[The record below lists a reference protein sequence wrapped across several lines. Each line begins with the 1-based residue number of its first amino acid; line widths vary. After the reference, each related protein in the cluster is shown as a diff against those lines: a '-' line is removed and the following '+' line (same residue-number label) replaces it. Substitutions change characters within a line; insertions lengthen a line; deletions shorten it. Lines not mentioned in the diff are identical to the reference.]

1 MPEAL
6 SASIASSNKC
16 SFISS
21 NSSWMIKTCNKCS
34 QTFNRTTLHP
44 TSTPNF
50 SHSCSSTCS
59 TKESILSSSR
69 QTSVRIKH
77 RSLKM
82 CQPIIRIH
90 FRTSRCKGIARRHQ
104 LWSQVQ
110 RLMAQQLLQRASL
123 LYLRFQQDR
132 WALRVWSYSNNLI
145 FYKSCSSRAS
155 KTNWTTDK
163 RSKANLKINNKTET

>member
-1 MPEAL
+1 
-6 SASIASSNKC
+6 
-16 SFISS
+16 
-21 NSSWMIKTCNKCS
+21 MIKTCNKCS

-77 RSLKM
+77 RSLKT

-90 FRTSRCKGIARRHQ
+90 FRTSRCKGIAHRHQ
-104 LWSQVQ
+104 QWSQVQ
-110 RLMAQQLLQRASL
+110 RLMVHQLHRASL
-123 LYLRFQQDR
+123 LSLRFRQDR
-132 WALRVWSYSNNLI
+132 WAPRVWSYSNNLK
-145 FYKSCSSRAS
+145 FCKSCSSRAS